1 VSLRGKLLPFIGK
14 AIAVVI
20 VASVP
25 WYFVAPAYNRLLAT
39 VSEKLIASQLTL
51 IPQHGTIY
59 IYSQIY
65 VEPVGGIF
73 ASALHYGLLLVIGL
87 IAVTPGLRL
96 AQRLKYVGIA
106 IISMFVIHII
116 TIVLFVNAAVSSEA
130 SSMRQNPLIIFFT
143 ILGCDL
149 FPALIWGVVAFRYF
163 LPKPRGSPVH
173 ARQKTIEVRKR
184 RKQPL

>member
-1 VSLRGKLLPFIGK
+1 MSLRGKLLPFIGK

-39 VSEKLIASQLTL
+39 VSEKLIPSQLTL
-51 IPQHGTIY
+51 IPQHGNIY
-59 IYSQIY
+59 IYVQVDAQPI
-65 VEPVGGIF
+65 GGIF
-73 ASALHYGLLLVIGL
+73 ASALHYGLLLVATL
-87 IAVTPGLRL
+87 IVMTPGLRL

-106 IISMFVIHII
+106 IISMFAIHIV

-163 LPKPRGSPVH
+163 LPEPRGSPVH
-173 ARQKTIEVRKR
+173 ARQKTIEAGKR
-184 RKQPL
+184 RK

>member
-1 VSLRGKLLPFIGK
+1 MLLRGKLLPFIGK

-39 VSEKLIASQLTL
+39 VSEKLIPSQLTL

-73 ASALHYGLLLVIGL
+73 ASALHYGLLLVVAL
-87 IAVTPGLRL
+87 IAVTPNLKL
-96 AQRLKYVGIA
+96 TQRLKYIGIA
-106 IISMFVIHII
+106 IISMFGIHVI
-116 TIVLFVNAAVSSEA
+116 TIVLFVNAAVSSGA

-149 FPALIWGVVAFRYF
+149 FPALIWGVVAFRHF
-163 LPKPRGSPVH
+163 LPEPRGSPVQ
-173 ARQKTIEVRKR
+173 ARQKTIEARKR
-184 RKQPL
+184 RK